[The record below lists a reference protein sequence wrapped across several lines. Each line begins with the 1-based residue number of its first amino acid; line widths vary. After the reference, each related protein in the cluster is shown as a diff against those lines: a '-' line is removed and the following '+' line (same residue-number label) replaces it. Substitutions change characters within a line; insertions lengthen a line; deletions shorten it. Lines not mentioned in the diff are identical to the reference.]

1 MIDTPEIHSSI
12 DRKEKTTEVI
22 YRLVHEIQ
30 NELQVISM
38 EANPQHEPRYS
49 LGAVKKIERLLREVQ
64 QSLMLPR

>member
-38 EANPQHEPRYS
+38 EANPQHQLRYS